1 MKIYNL
7 LILAVVSLMLVAC
20 GTTGQEVVYMQNIDQ
35 IPTAALGTVTTQAG
49 DFTIKSGDMLLINV
63 SSTNSEAVRPFNKIQ
78 YIPRLGGENGGG
90 GYGVGDHST
99 YYYLVDDNG
108 NIEFPILGRLHV
120 GGMTKSA
127 LEGYVANLIYPRY
140 LTEMPNVE
148 CRIQN
153 FRVFCIG
160 DFGHSGVV
168 NADNGRLNLI
178 EAIAMSG
185 DLQMSGR
192 RDNVLLIRTDPSGQ
206 RMVKRIDLRDASF
219 MAMPEFELQQN
230 DILYVEPNK
239 YKKRTVWSLPPIY
252 NAAVGVFGTAL
263 SVINTIILLT
273 KKF

>member
-7 LILAVVSLMLVAC
+7 LILAVASLMLVAC

-35 IPTAALGTVTTQAG
+35 IPAAALGTVTTQAG

-78 YIPRLGGENGGG
+78 YVPRLGGENGGG

-108 NIEFPILGRLHV
+108 NIDFPILGRLHV

-168 NADNGRLNLI
+168 NAENGRLNLI

-185 DLQMSGR
+185 DLQISGR

-239 YKKRTVWSLPPIY
+239 YKKRTIWSLPPVY
-252 NAAVGVFGTAL
+252 TAGVGIFGTAMSL
-263 SVINTIILLT
+263 INFILLLS
-273 KKF
+273 KK